1 MLYSLCF
8 VIFYRYIIKSNISI
22 MTDENKNE
30 LSPVEDILNQAY
42 KIKVSN

>member
-1 MLYSLCF
+1 
-8 VIFYRYIIKSNISI
+8 